1 MREYETKQDIKNFSL
16 YRTIDQQY
24 TDEFIRS
31 SRCVK
36 KYENNNE
43 VFVFVSQEF
52 KEKIPLLEKIHSPKT
67 VRTIFVKD
75 SDFVEF
81 IGNHVEKNS
90 ENVIG
95 DRGRESG
102 EISLQTISSDAPVV
116 NIINAVFLEAIRKK
130 ASDIHIHCDKNE
142 INIRFRI
149 DGLLQTV
156 KTLNKSLYT
165 SFVSRIKVM
174 ANLNIMENRLCQDGR
189 ISVNY
194 ENKTVDFRVSIVP
207 TSKGQSIV
215 LRLFDTEEEVLELED
230 LGFSERNL
238 SILLKSLGLPNG
250 MILITGPTGSGKTTT
265 LHAML
270 SKMDRSHLKII
281 TIEDP
286 VEKEIEGV
294 DQIQVNEEI
303 DLTFENILRRVL
315 RQDPDVIMVGEIRDK
330 ETAEL
335 AVRASLTG
343 HLILSTLHTNDSF
356 SAITRLKNLGIKP
369 YLIASVLKV
378 CMAQRLIRKVCI
390 YCKGKGCEECNG
402 TGYKGRIAVGETF
415 TVTDLI
421 SRQIEECESEDEIKT
436 SAIKQGFVSLK
447 EDALLKVQGGIST
460 KEEIIREGIYES

>member
-1 MREYETKQDIKNFSL
+1 MRVYEGKTDIKTFSL
-16 YRTIDQQY
+16 YRTIDHQY
-24 TDEFIRS
+24 TDEFIRN

-36 KYENNNE
+36 KEENDNE
-43 VFVFVSQEF
+43 VFVFVSQDY
-52 KEKIPLLEKIHSPKT
+52 KEKIHLLEKIHFPKSLR
-67 VRTIFVKD
+67 VIFVKD

-81 IGNHVEKNS
+81 IGNHVERDS
-90 ENVIG
+90 ENAVR
-95 DRGRESG
+95 DREKEFE

-230 LGFSERNL
+230 LGFSERNYSVL
-238 SILLKSLGLPNG
+238 MKSLVLPNG
-250 MILITGPTGSGKTTT
+250 MILVTGPTGSGKTTT

-270 SKMDRSHLKII
+270 SKMDRNHLKII

-315 RQDPDVIMVGEIRDK
+315 RQDPDVIMIGEIRDK

-356 SAITRLKNLGIKP
+356 SAITRLKNLGIEP
-369 YLIASVLKV
+369 YLIAGVLKV

-390 YCKGKGCEECNG
+390 YCKGHGCEECNG
-402 TGYKGRIAVGETF
+402 TGYKGRIAVGESF
-415 TVTDLI
+415 TVSDII
-421 SRQIEECESEDEIKT
+421 SKQIEECESEEEIKS
-436 SAIKQGFVSLK
+436 SAIKQGFISIK
-447 EDALLKVQGGIST
+447 DDALLKVQGGIST
-460 KEEIIREGIYES
+460 REEILREGIYES

>member
-1 MREYETKQDIKNFSL
+1 MNEYETKLDIKNFSL
-16 YRTIDQQY
+16 YRTIDRQY
-24 TDEFIRS
+24 TDDFIKS

-36 KYENNNE
+36 KDENDDE
-43 VFVFVSQEF
+43 VFVFVSQDY
-52 KEKIPLLEKIHSPKT
+52 KEKISLLEKIHFPKS

-90 ENVIG
+90 KNAEWN
-95 DRGRESG
+95 RGKESE

-194 ENKTVDFRVSIVP
+194 DNKTVDFRVSIVP

-215 LRLFDTEEEVLELED
+215 LRLFDTEEEVLELEA
-230 LGFSERNL
+230 LGFSERNYSVL
-238 SILLKSLGLPNG
+238 MKSLCLPNG

-265 LHAML
+265 LHAMI
-270 SKMDRSHLKII
+270 SKMDRRHLKII

-303 DLTFENILRRVL
+303 DLTFEKILRRVL
-315 RQDPDVIMVGEIRDK
+315 RQDPDVIMIGEIRDK

-356 SAITRLKNLGIKP
+356 SAITRLKNLGIEP
-369 YLIASVLKV
+369 YLIAGVLKV
-378 CMAQRLIRKVCI
+378 CMAQRLIRKICI
-390 YCKGKGCEECNG
+390 YCNGNGCEECNE

-415 TVTDLI
+415 TVTDSI
-421 SRQIEECESEDEIKT
+421 SKQIEECESEEVIKT
-436 SAIKQGFVSLK
+436 SAVKQGFISIK

-460 KEEIIREGIYES
+460 KEEILREGIYEN